1 MVRIVSYVLGLSLL
15 IAGAVWLA
23 DRPGAVT
30 VDWLGWR
37 VETTVPILL
46 IALLIVGAGLGSL
59 FRLIVR
65 VLRWPSTWAARHRD
79 GRRRKGYLALT
90 DGLAAAAGGELRKAQ
105 KLAGR
110 AEKLLADPALTR
122 LLSAQ
127 TAQLSGDAESA
138 RAHFEAMLER
148 PETAALGLRGLLK
161 QALERGDETAAVDLA
176 QRSRAIT
183 PADRWLTD
191 CLYDLLVRTGRLR
204 EAQDLL
210 DDAVRKKALPREEA
224 ASRKATLLQDRAQ
237 QAAAE
242 GDERSTI
249 DFARKALQADP
260 TLTSAVLCLARA
272 YADSGKTRRAAS
284 VLETAWAKHP
294 SADLVQAYGDLV
306 PGEEALPRLRRLEKL
321 VARRPDDMESHL
333 ALAQAAFD
341 AKVWGQARR
350 HLLAAAD
357 ARPSVTVFRMLAR
370 LEQAEYNNQ
379 AAAQAWLDKAAALAA

>member
-1 MVRIVSYVLGLSLL
+1 MVRIVSYVLGLALL

-23 DRPGAVT
+23 DRPGAVV

-37 VETTVPILL
+37 IETTMPVLL

-65 VLRWPSTWAARHRD
+65 ILRWPSRWAARRLD

-127 TAQLSGDAESA
+127 TAQLSGDADSA
-138 RAHFEAMLER
+138 QKHFQAMLDR

-161 QALERGDETAAVDLA
+161 LALDSGDDAAAIDLA
-176 QRSRAIT
+176 TRSRVIT
-183 PADRWLTD
+183 PSDRWLTD
-191 CLYDLLVRTGRLR
+191 CLYDLLLRSGRLR

-210 DDAVRKKALPREEA
+210 DDAVRKKALPRDEA
-224 ASRKATLLQDRAQ
+224 FSRKARLLQDRASR
-237 QAAAE
+237 AVSE
-242 GDERSTI
+242 GDLPSAI
-249 DFARKALQADP
+249 DFARLALKADP
-260 TLTSAVLCLARA
+260 GLTAASLCLARA
-272 YADSGKTRRAAS
+272 YSDSGKSRRAAS
-284 VLETAWAKHP
+284 VLEAAWAQRP
-294 SADLVQAYGDLV
+294 DPVLAQAYSDLA
-306 PGEEALPRLRRLEKL
+306 PGEAALPRLRRLEKL
-321 VARRPDDMESHL
+321 VARRPDDVDSHL
-333 ALAQAAFD
+333 VLAQASFE
-341 AKVWGQARR
+341 AKIWGQTRR
-350 HLLAAAD
+350 HLLAAVEI
-357 ARPSVTVFRMLAR
+357 RPNTNVYRFLAQ

-379 AAAQAWLDKAAALAA
+379 AAAQAWLDKASTLAA